1 MTRRYGSCSVRAMK
15 NFFQHLTPPYC
26 TNPKCAWH
34 DPGKCALEGQ
44 FTKEGSRKVSR
55 YPYVTKRFACKKCG
69 KQMCDSYFQ
78 LFYRDRTEPTYEEIF
93 RSHHNGKSRRA
104 IARDLKC
111 SLDTVQRRFQEMAA
125 QGLLI
130 QSKKCEQ
137 VKIRESVAYDGIENF
152 AHSQYDPNNIN
163 HVVGRES
170 YFLYDFN
177 YAPLNRKGSMSTRQK
192 LQKRRIENKVGAYP
206 TRAIQECTRKIIM
219 RLIKIS
225 AGELL
230 FHSDNHFAYRGAIK
244 ELDPGTNISHLITP
258 AKLARNFRN
267 RLFAINHCDL
277 LTRQQLTTFKRE
289 TISFSKSSI
298 GMVESFSLFMVWKNF
313 MRTCFIVKHKRD
325 PTSNLQSPAMRVGL
339 EEKVLTFFE
348 FFKTRL
354 QKTQLRLNEDWDRY
368 VDRIEIY
375 DRYTRP

>member
-1 MTRRYGSCSVRAMK
+1 MEAALAGGMNT
-15 NFFQHLTPPYC
+15 FFLHSTPPYC
-26 TNPKCAWH
+26 TNPLCTWH
-34 DPGKCALEGQ
+34 DPAMCAVEGK

-55 YPYVTKRFACKKCG
+55 FPYVTKRFACKKCG
-69 KQMCDSYFQ
+69 KQISDSCFH

-93 RSHHNGKSRRA
+93 QSHVNGKSRRA
-104 IARDLKC
+104 VARDLKC

-130 QSKKCEQ
+130 QSKKCER
-137 VKIRESVAYDGIENF
+137 VTIRESVAYDGIENF

-177 YAPLNRKGSMSTRQK
+177 YAPLNRKGRMSPRQK
-192 LQKRRIENKVGAYP
+192 LQKRRIENKIGAYP
-206 TRAIQECTRKIIM
+206 TRAIQECTRKILE
-219 RLIKIS
+219 RLLKIS

-230 FHSDNHFAYRGAIK
+230 FHSDNHFAYRRAIK
-244 ELDPGTNISHLITP
+244 ELEPGTNLCHLITP

-289 TISFSKSSI
+289 TISFAKSSI

-313 MRTCFIVKHKRD
+313 MRTCFIVKQKRD
-325 PTSNLQSPAMRVGL
+325 PRSNEESPAMRVGA
-339 EEKVLTFFE
+339 EEKVLAFFE
-348 FFKTRL
+348 FYKTRL
-354 QKTQLRLNEDWDRY
+354 HKTQLKLNEDWAHY

-375 DRYTRP
+375 DRYVFP